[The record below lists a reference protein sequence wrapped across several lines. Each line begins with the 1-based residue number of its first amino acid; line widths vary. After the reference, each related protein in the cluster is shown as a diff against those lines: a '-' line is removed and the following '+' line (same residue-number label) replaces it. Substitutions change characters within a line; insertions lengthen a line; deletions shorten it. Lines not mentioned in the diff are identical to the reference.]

1 MKAIIRFLLLLCILS
16 CEVDDQINT
25 PFHLLVPKGFPEV
38 YIPNDNQLTVERI
51 NLGKKLFYDPIL
63 SRDSSISCNSCHLQE
78 FAFTD
83 ANPTSIGIAGRLG
96 KRNAMSLANVAYANF
111 LQRESGVPTLEM
123 QVLVPIQEHNEM
135 DFNIV
140 AVAEKMNEDPQ
151 YRKLS
156 YEAYGKLPD
165 AFVITR
171 AIAAFERT
179 LLSGN
184 SKYDTDQLSESEQ
197 RGMALFFS
205 DSLACSS
212 CHGTFLFTNQ
222 QPENNGLY
230 EQYTDSGRYI
240 LTGLQEDIGRF
251 KTPTLRNVELTKPYM
266 HDGSISSLEEV
277 IAHYE
282 SGGMNHVNQSAIL
295 KGFTLTETER
305 DELIEFLNSLTD
317 YEFTQNASFKE

>member
-1 MKAIIRFLLLLCILS
+1 MKALVRFLPLLCILS

-38 YIPNDNQLTVERI
+38 NIPNDNQLTVERI

-83 ANPTSIGIAGRLG
+83 ANPTSIGIEGRLG

-140 AVAEKMNEDPQ
+140 AVAEKMNEDPN

-156 YEAYGKLPD
+156 YDAYGKLPD

-179 LLSGN
+179 FLSGN
-184 SKYDTDQLSESEQ
+184 SKYDTNQLSEPEQ

-251 KTPTLRNVELTKPYM
+251 KTPTLRNIELTSPYM

-282 SGGMNHVNQSAIL
+282 SGGMNHENQSAML

-305 DELIEFLNSLTD
+305 EELIEFLNSLTD
-317 YEFTQNASFKE
+317 YEFTQNAFFKE

>member
-1 MKAIIRFLLLLCILS
+1 MKALVRFLPLLCILS
-16 CEVDDQINT
+16 CEVDDQIKA
-25 PFHLLVPKGFPEV
+25 PFHLIVPKGFPEV
-38 YIPNDNQLTVERI
+38 NIPNDNQLTVERI

-83 ANPTSIGIAGRLG
+83 ANKTSIGIEGRPG

-140 AVAEKMNEDPQ
+140 AVAEKMNEDPN

-156 YEAYGKLPD
+156 YDAYGKLPD

-179 LLSGN
+179 FLSGN
-184 SKYDTDQLSESEQ
+184 SKYDTNQLSESEQ

-251 KTPTLRNVELTKPYM
+251 KTPTLRNIELTSPYM
-266 HDGSISSLEEV
+266 HDGSLSSLEEV

-282 SGGMNHVNQSAIL
+282 SGGMNHVNQSAML

-305 DELIEFLNSLTD
+305 EELIVFLNSLTD
-317 YEFTQNASFKE
+317 YEFTQNAFFKE

>member
-1 MKAIIRFLLLLCILS
+1 MKALVRFLPLLCILS

-38 YIPNDNQLTVERI
+38 DIPNDNQLTVERI

-140 AVAEKMNEDPQ
+140 AVAEKMNEDPN

-179 LLSGN
+179 FLSGN
-184 SKYDTDQLSESEQ
+184 SKYDTNQLSESEQ

-222 QPENNGLY
+222 QAKNNGLY
-230 EQYTDSGRYI
+230 AQYTDSGRYI

-251 KTPTLRNVELTKPYM
+251 KTPTLRNIELTSPYM
-266 HDGSISSLEEV
+266 HDGSVNSLEEV

-282 SGGMNHVNQSAIL
+282 SGGMNHENQSAML

-305 DELIEFLNSLTD
+305 EELIEFLNSLTD
-317 YEFTQNASFKE
+317 SEFTQNAFFKK

>member
-1 MKAIIRFLLLLCILS
+1 MKAIIRFLPLLCILS

-38 YIPNDNQLTVERI
+38 DIPNDNQLTIERI

-83 ANPTSIGIAGRLG
+83 ANPTSIGIEGRLG

-140 AVAEKMNEDPQ
+140 SVAEKMNEDPH

-179 LLSGN
+179 FLSGN
-184 SKYDTDQLSESEQ
+184 SKYDTNQLSESEQ

-230 EQYTDSGRYI
+230 EHYTDSGRYI

-305 DELIEFLNSLTD
+305 EELIEFLNSLTD
-317 YEFTQNASFKE
+317 YEFTQNAFFKE

>member
-317 YEFTQNASFKE
+317 YEFTQNAFFKE

>member
-1 MKAIIRFLLLLCILS
+1 MKAIIRFLPLLCILS

-83 ANPTSIGIAGRLG
+83 ANPTSIGIEGRLG

-197 RGMALFFS
+197 RGMALFFC

-317 YEFTQNASFKE
+317 YEFTQNAFFKE

>member
-83 ANPTSIGIAGRLG
+83 ANPTSIGIEGRLG

-317 YEFTQNASFKE
+317 YEFTQNAFFKE

>member
-1 MKAIIRFLLLLCILS
+1 MKAIIRFLPLLCILS

-83 ANPTSIGIAGRLG
+83 GNPTSIGIAGRLG

-317 YEFTQNASFKE
+317 YEFTQNAFFKE

>member
-38 YIPNDNQLTVERI
+38 DIPNDNQLTVERI

-230 EQYTDSGRYI
+230 EQYRDSGRYI

-251 KTPTLRNVELTKPYM
+251 KTPTLRNIELTKPYM

-317 YEFTQNASFKE
+317 YEFTQNAFFKE

>member
-1 MKAIIRFLLLLCILS
+1 MKAIIRFLPLLCILS

-317 YEFTQNASFKE
+317 YEFTQNAFFKE

>member
-1 MKAIIRFLLLLCILS
+1 MKAIIRFLPLLCILS

-38 YIPNDNQLTVERI
+38 DIPNDNQLTVERI

-184 SKYDTDQLSESEQ
+184 SKYDTNQLSESEQ

-266 HDGSISSLEEV
+266 HDGSINSLEEV

-317 YEFTQNASFKE
+317 YEFTQNAFFKE

>member
-230 EQYTDSGRYI
+230 EQYRDSGRYI

-251 KTPTLRNVELTKPYM
+251 KTPTLRNIELTSPYM
-266 HDGSISSLEEV
+266 HDGSLNTLKEV

-282 SGGMNHVNQSAIL
+282 SGGMNHVNQSALL
-295 KGFTLTETER
+295 KGFTLTETKRE
-305 DELIEFLNSLTD
+305 ELIDFLNSLTD
-317 YEFTQNASFKE
+317 DEFTQNAFFNE

>member
-1 MKAIIRFLLLLCILS
+1 MKALVRFLPLLCILS

-38 YIPNDNQLTVERI
+38 NIPNDNQLTIERI

-83 ANPTSIGIAGRLG
+83 ANPTSIGIEGRLG

-317 YEFTQNASFKE
+317 YEFTQNAFFKE

>member
-38 YIPNDNQLTVERI
+38 NIPNDNQLTEERI

-317 YEFTQNASFKE
+317 YEFTQNAFFKE

>member
-1 MKAIIRFLLLLCILS
+1 MKALGRFLPLLCILS

-38 YIPNDNQLTVERI
+38 NIPNDNQLTVERI

-83 ANPTSIGIAGRLG
+83 ANKTSIGIEGRPG

-140 AVAEKMNEDPQ
+140 AVAEKMNEDPN

-156 YEAYGKLPD
+156 YDAYGKLPD

-179 LLSGN
+179 FLSGN
-184 SKYDTDQLSESEQ
+184 SKYDTNQLSEPEQ

-251 KTPTLRNVELTKPYM
+251 KTPTLRNIELTSPYM
-266 HDGSISSLEEV
+266 HDGSLSSLEEV

-282 SGGMNHVNQSAIL
+282 SGGMNHVNQSAML

-305 DELIEFLNSLTD
+305 EELIVFLNSLTD
-317 YEFTQNASFKE
+317 YEFTQNAFFKE

>member
-1 MKAIIRFLLLLCILS
+1 MKALVRFLPLLCILS

-38 YIPNDNQLTVERI
+38 NIPNDNQLTIERI

-83 ANPTSIGIAGRLG
+83 ANPTSIGIEGRLG

-140 AVAEKMNEDPQ
+140 AVAEKMNEDPN

-156 YEAYGKLPD
+156 YDAYGKLPD

-179 LLSGN
+179 FLSGN
-184 SKYDTDQLSESEQ
+184 SKYDTNQLSESEQ

-222 QPENNGLY
+222 QPKNNGLY
-230 EQYTDSGRYI
+230 AQYTDSGRYI

-251 KTPTLRNVELTKPYM
+251 KTPTLRNIELTSPYM

-282 SGGMNHVNQSAIL
+282 SGGMNHENQSAML

-305 DELIEFLNSLTD
+305 EELIEFLNSLTD
-317 YEFTQNASFKE
+317 YEFTQNAFFKE